1 MTSSSQTTTT
11 VAFCSL
17 AVHWI
22 ALCLYQIKIDW
33 PGKLGRTL
41 QPQSI
46 HEGPGLTLDQPSRE
60 RTWSIPEDRD
70 HFLDTGP
77 QSSSL
82 HHRPHF
88 CQEEWKHLLQRTS
101 KRPRSMDVWNPW
113 CVRIC
118 SSHIPVQHGL
128 HGDEVQ
134 PGLLVDADPNPR
146 LLVDADLTTNTKIKL
161 SGTQVG
167 ILPSPSYTHAAAIPC
182 SCQNIAQVLPKT
194 QSVSEGAFVATS
206 WRNRTR
212 AIRSRNF
219 QFI

>member
-1 MTSSSQTTTT
+1 VTSSSQTTTT

-82 HHRPHF
+82 HHRLHF

-101 KRPRSMDVWNPW
+101 TRPPQ
-113 CVRIC
+113 
-118 SSHIPVQHGL
+118 HPVPHQLVARRARGYR
-128 HGDEVQ
+128 GPVAA
-134 PGLLVDADPNPR
+134 GLLSVTTTLRQDVVVPRGRGLFPGTEADHHRHVATTVTTSARAKR
-146 LLVDADLTTNTKIKL
+146 LLNRRWTHHESSQETT
-161 SGTQVG
+161 
-167 ILPSPSYTHAAAIPC
+167 A
-182 SCQNIAQVLPKT
+182 
-194 QSVSEGAFVATS
+194 
-206 WRNRTR
+206 
-212 AIRSRNF
+212 SR
-219 QFI
+219 